1 VATRGGCEMVG
12 VEVRATGRSDTC
24 RGTDAWP
31 GTHASPSPPP
41 SIHRAQVGDEADVLE
56 QGGGQGSASPTLPPP
71 KSEGIADDVLA
82 DDDDVRQDKELKGDE
97 QHKRDKEERQT
108 RSAGSAPKRQA
119 EPQRLLSG
127 GGSGSR
133 GFVAVTGRL
142 ELRQSGDF
150 LSFLQEVGG
159 QEAVDLS
166 KPLNHGSGVMVVGLH
181 TCGDLGVF
189 C

>member
-1 VATRGGCEMVG
+1 
-12 VEVRATGRSDTC
+12 
-24 RGTDAWP
+24 
-31 GTHASPSPPP
+31 
-41 SIHRAQVGDEADVLE
+41 LE
-56 QGGGQGSASPTLPPP
+56 QGGVEGSASPTLPPP

-82 DDDDVRQDKELKGDE
+82 DDDDVCQDKELKGDE
-97 QHKRDKEERQT
+97 PHKGDKEENET
-108 RSAGSAPKRQA
+108 CSAGSAPKRQG
-119 EPQRLLSG
+119 EPHNLLSG
-127 GGSGSR
+127 GGSR